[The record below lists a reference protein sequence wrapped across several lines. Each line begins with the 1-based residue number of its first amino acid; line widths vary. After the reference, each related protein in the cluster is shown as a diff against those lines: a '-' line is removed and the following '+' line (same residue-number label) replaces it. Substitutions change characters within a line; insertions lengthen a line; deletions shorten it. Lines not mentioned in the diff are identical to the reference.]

1 MDFFDLMSISH
12 RYMEILNP
20 STSEKIIK
28 LGKLLK
34 LKEGNR
40 VIDFGCGCA
49 EPLIIW
55 AEEFGITGIGIDIS
69 EDFCDRAKKKL
80 AVRGLSDRIEIVCSN
95 GADYVFGER
104 AFDAAT
110 CIGATFIWGG
120 YKETIQAMKR
130 AIHQNGRLG
139 IGETHWLSD
148 QVHPEYAQ
156 KQTST
161 HTEPELTQITRDEG
175 FELEYIILGSTKM
188 LEYLFMVRVRG
199 IFFKPAY

>member
-69 EDFCDRAKKKL
+69 DVLNRGTAPIPAINNRTRFDF
-80 AVRGLSDRIEIVCSN
+80 SI
-95 GADYVFGER
+95 
-104 AFDAAT
+104 
-110 CIGATFIWGG
+110 
-120 YKETIQAMKR
+120 
-130 AIHQNGRLG
+130 
-139 IGETHWLSD
+139 
-148 QVHPEYAQ
+148 
-156 KQTST
+156 
-161 HTEPELTQITRDEG
+161 
-175 FELEYIILGSTKM
+175 
-188 LEYLFMVRVRG
+188 
-199 IFFKPAY
+199 

>member
-69 EDFCDRAKKKL
+69 STSVVVVLSPSLSGLRNSGSLVL
-80 AVRGLSDRIEIVCSN
+80 ASIYPRISVTGLRKS
-95 GADYVFGER
+95 
-104 AFDAAT
+104 
-110 CIGATFIWGG
+110 
-120 YKETIQAMKR
+120 
-130 AIHQNGRLG
+130 
-139 IGETHWLSD
+139 WL
-148 QVHPEYAQ
+148 
-156 KQTST
+156 
-161 HTEPELTQITRDEG
+161 
-175 FELEYIILGSTKM
+175 
-188 LEYLFMVRVRG
+188 
-199 IFFKPAY
+199 